1 MTGDDDLKIN
11 AVIIPKDKFN
21 FCKMFSPESN
31 KGYLLTAYL
40 SFAVVSGIIVY
51 SVLKNQI
58 TAEYA
63 EIFEKFIVGTT
74 SKNEINLFLSLLRN
88 TLPYILI
95 VCLLSVSVLGDIL
108 IYLVSFIKFAG
119 YGAFTTFLYT
129 QYGISGIKYLF
140 YIFIPGRI
148 IFIIA
153 LLFLI
158 DVSVK
163 ISRQI
168 RAKNRLPSHE
178 NRSLVIRLGFMLVLV
193 LLSLI
198 IDLFTIKSLLTSTG
212 INSLF

>member
-11 AVIIPKDKFN
+11 AVIIPKDKIN
-21 FCKMFSPESN
+21 FSKIFLPENN

-40 SFAVVSGIIVY
+40 SFAVVSGIIVF
-51 SVLKNQI
+51 SVFKNQM

-63 EIFEKFIVGTT
+63 EVFAKFIVGTM
-74 SKNEINLFLSLLRN
+74 SKNEFNLFLSLLRN

-95 VCLLSVSVLGDIL
+95 VCFLSVSAFGDIL
-108 IYLVSFIKFAG
+108 IYLASFIKFAG
-119 YGAFTTFLYT
+119 YGAFAVFLYT

-140 YIFIPGRI
+140 YIFMPGRI

-158 DVSVK
+158 NVSVK

-168 RAKNRLPSHE
+168 REKNRLPSHE
-178 NRSLVIRLGFMLVLV
+178 NRSPVIRLGFIFILV

-198 IDLFTIKSLLTSTG
+198 IDLFTIKTLLTSTG
-212 INSLF
+212 INLLF